1 MILVDSSVWIE
12 HVRAPDE
19 IMLELLRDRMVLVH
33 PFVIGEMAIGH
44 VRRRE
49 AVLSELKELP
59 QAPLVDDD
67 EVLEFIMKRRLFG
80 QGIGY
85 IDAHLLASSMISSK
99 SSIWT
104 LDRNLRAVAE
114 RLGLAADRP

>member
-1 MILVDSSVWIE
+1 MILVDASVWIE

-19 IMLELLRDRMVLVH
+19 IMLELLRDQRVLTH
-33 PFVIGEMAIGH
+33 PFVIGEIVLGH

-49 AVLSELKELP
+49 IVLSELKELP
-59 QAPLVDDD
+59 LAPVVDDE
-67 EVLEFIMKRRLFG
+67 EVLEFIEDRRLFG

-85 IDAHLLASSMISSK
+85 VDAHLLASSMIADRTSL
-99 SSIWT
+99 WT
-104 LDRNLRAVAE
+104 LDKNLRAAAE